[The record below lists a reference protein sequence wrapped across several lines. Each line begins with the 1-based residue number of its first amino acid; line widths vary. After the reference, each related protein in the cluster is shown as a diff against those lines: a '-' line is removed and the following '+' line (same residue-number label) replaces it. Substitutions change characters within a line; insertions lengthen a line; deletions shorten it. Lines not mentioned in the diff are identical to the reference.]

1 MSELI
6 RILDYLYLTRPV
18 LFFPGWATLL
28 AGYLVAAGDA
38 GRILPLPPEI
48 RPLFWHGSIVTA
60 MLSFAGAMG
69 GCFILNQLQDVDSD
83 RKNQKLFLLGD
94 GLVPLRHGYIESA
107 LLLGASLLTAIACGL
122 QYAAFTMVF
131 ILVTGYLYNYPPF
144 RFKDYPLRGLVA
156 NMLMGWLAFMLGGL
170 LLTAFNSTLL
180 LQSLPYLAYNTALYF
195 LTTIPDR
202 EGDAAVEKV
211 TFPVRYGFSATLWI
225 SSGCY
230 LLAVF
235 LGGCLGDQFLLII
248 LAAVAPFWLYAL
260 ILHTPAA
267 VIIALKMGI
276 FFFSIGVCIKFPLFG
291 VLIIATYYV
300 TRFYYKRRFN
310 FDYPNFKGR

>member
-1 MSELI
+1 MI

-48 RPLFWHGSIVTA
+48 RPLFWHGGIVTA

-83 RKNQKLFLLGD
+83 RKNRKLFLLGD

-107 LLLGASLLTAIACGL
+107 LLLGASLLGAASLGRQYVFFTA
-122 QYAAFTMVF
+122 VF

-144 RFKDYPLRGLVA
+144 RFKDYPLRGLIA
-156 NMLMGWLAFMLGGL
+156 NMLMGWLAFILGGL
-170 LLTAFNSTLL
+170 LLTEFTGALL

-202 EGDAAVEKV
+202 EGDAAAEKV
-211 TFPVRYGFSATLWI
+211 TFPVRYGFSPTLWI

-230 LLAVF
+230 LLAALTGF
-235 LGGCLGDQFLLII
+235 YLGDQFLLII
-248 LAAVAPFWLYAL
+248 LAAVAPFWCYAL
-260 ILHTPAA
+260 IRHTPAA

-291 VLIIATYYV
+291 ILIIATYFV
-300 TRFYYKRRFN
+300 TRVYYKIRFN